1 MDIHPENST
10 ERMNNIVQILARKR
24 RFILVNVLVITL
36 LAVIVSLL
44 LPKFYRS
51 SATILPPKNVN
62 LFSAIGLSTSSLM
75 RQFSPLRSLSG
86 GLSPDLYSYV
96 AILKSRTLLS
106 RVVEE
111 FDLKTRYRSELM
123 MDAIEELRSNMDY
136 AVNEEGTI
144 TIRVSDRDAKMAHHL
159 TVFFIHVLDSLNR
172 DLALKEASSNR
183 RFIEARVNQNIAE
196 MKQTEEALKAFQ
208 ESSGFIAPTSEM
220 STSASSFSEIYV
232 QKSLKELEVNYLRRV
247 LGNENPQLEAAE
259 MQLSE
264 LTKQLSSIPDLG
276 IQFYR
281 LYRDF
286 TIQQKLFET
295 LLPLLEQAKIEE
307 NKNTPTLLV
316 LDTPT
321 IAERPYAP
329 KKKIIVLVAFLLS
342 LFSTISIAVF
352 TERLNRYLAAQPD
365 TVAALRHLFSLRRKN
380 SSS

>member
-329 KKKIIVLVAFLLS
+329 KKKIIVLVAFLFS

>member
-10 ERMNNIVQILARKR
+10 ERMNNIVQILARKK

-44 LPKFYRS
+44 LPKLYRS

-96 AILKSRTLLS
+96 AILKSRALLS

-144 TIRVSDRDAKMAHHL
+144 TVRVSDHDAKMAHHL

-329 KKKIIVLVAFLLS
+329 KKKIIVLVAFLFS

>member
-10 ERMNNIVQILARKR
+10 ERMNNIVQILARKK

-44 LPKFYRS
+44 LPKLYRS

-96 AILKSRTLLS
+96 AILKSRALLS

-144 TIRVSDRDAKMAHHL
+144 TVRVSDHDAKMAHHL

-208 ESSGFIAPTSEM
+208 ESSGFIAPTPEM

-259 MQLSE
+259 IQLSE

-329 KKKIIVLVAFLLS
+329 QKKIIVLVAFLFS

-352 TERLNRYLAAQPD
+352 TERLNRYLAQQPE
-365 TVAALRHLFSLRRKN
+365 TGAALRHLFSLRRKN

>member
-1 MDIHPENST
+1 MDNHPENSS
-10 ERMNNIVQILARKR
+10 EHMKSIIQILAHKK
-24 RFILVNVLVITL
+24 RFILVNVFIITL

-44 LPKFYRS
+44 LPKLYRS

-62 LFSAIGLSTSSLM
+62 LLSAIGLSTSSLM

-111 FDLKTRYRSELM
+111 FDLKTRYHSELM

-136 AVNEEGTI
+136 VVNEEGTI
-144 TIRVSDRDAKMAHHL
+144 TIRVSDRDAKMAHRL
-159 TVFFIHVLDSLNR
+159 TVFFVHVLDSLNR

-208 ESSGFIAPTSEM
+208 ESSGFIAPTPEM
-220 STSASSFSEIYV
+220 SASASSFSEIYV

-247 LGNENPQLEAAE
+247 LGKENPQLETAE

-316 LDTPT
+316 LDSPT

-329 KKKIIVLVAFLLS
+329 QKKIIVLVAFFMS
-342 LFSTISIAVF
+342 ALFTVSYVTF
-352 TERLNRYLAAQPD
+352 TERLKQRIARNPELAK
-365 TVAALRHLFSLRRKN
+365 SLRGLFRFR
-380 SSS
+380 SQPS